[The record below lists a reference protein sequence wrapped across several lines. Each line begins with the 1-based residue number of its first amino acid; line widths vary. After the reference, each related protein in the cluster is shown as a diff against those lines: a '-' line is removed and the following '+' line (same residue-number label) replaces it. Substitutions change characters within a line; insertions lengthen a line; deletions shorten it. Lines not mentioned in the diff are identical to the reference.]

1 MLRVIIRKFSTAAGC
16 RELCR
21 CNEKIPLS
29 CMCQFNTPLDK
40 FGRLMGG
47 VALFFGGCL
56 FGMGC
61 AGALCKAEPT
71 MWFERPPYKTPTRN

>member
-1 MLRVIIRKFSTAAGC
+1 
-16 RELCR
+16 
-21 CNEKIPLS
+21 
-29 CMCQFNTPLDK
+29 MCQFNTPLDK